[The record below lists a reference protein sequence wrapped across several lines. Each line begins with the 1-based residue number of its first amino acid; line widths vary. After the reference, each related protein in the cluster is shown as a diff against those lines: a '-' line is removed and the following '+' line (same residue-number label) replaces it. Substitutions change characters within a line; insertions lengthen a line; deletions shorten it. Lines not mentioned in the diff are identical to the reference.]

1 MNEESSI
8 ARQMRPS
15 RALRAAD
22 YVKIGFLTTLGA
34 MLLGILAFLT
44 WHVGQAAL
52 SIIAPFVFATVFALL
67 LDPIVDKLERRM
79 SRFFAV
85 LVVFMTFVA
94 ILLAAGVYGIP
105 ALVDQIT
112 TFLKNAPQYITN
124 LKEVVNNFLKSHPRM
139 FGIALPKNF
148 NTLYDEVTARSSGL
162 FNFSS
167 GKVTSLVAGAVSF
180 LLEAIITLILT
191 FYLLMDIDRLRAR
204 IIYLAPQKY
213 RTPLNQYATDIGDV
227 FSSYLR
233 GMLIV
238 SALYGAATMATLF
251 GLSMLHHELAGYA
264 LLVGV
269 VGGLL
274 YVVPYVGPLATA
286 IITFLVAFSAGG
298 LGFGMGSILATLI
311 LNQVFDGVVT
321 PRVVGGGVGLHPVA
335 AVFALTLGGT
345 LFGLWGLLLSVPIA
359 ASIQVILFRLFP
371 KLTTPTPRAFL
382 RAQGIRPEE
391 SQSPKVMEGDKPEM
405 PVVESAIPIAGK
417 VLETQPETRAAGVTP
432 IHVEVSPEEAEAKI
446 NLTGKT
452 N

>member
-1 MNEESSI
+1 MNEEISVS
-8 ARQMRPS
+8 RHLRPV

-22 YVKIGFLTTLGA
+22 YVKIGFLTMLGA
-34 MLLGILAFLT
+34 LLLVILAFVT
-44 WHVGQAAL
+44 FHVGQAAL
-52 SIIAPFVFATVFALL
+52 DIISPFVLATVFALL

-85 LVVFMTFVA
+85 LVVFMTFVS
-94 ILLAAGVYGIP
+94 ILLAAALYGIP
-105 ALVDQIT
+105 ALMDQIGA
-112 TFLKNAPQYITN
+112 FVKNAPTYIAN
-124 LKEVVNNFLKSHPRM
+124 LKNVVNDFLKAHPRM

-148 NTLYDEVTARSSGL
+148 NTLYDEVTARSSGVL
-162 FNFSS
+162 NFSS
-167 GKVTSLVAGAVSF
+167 GKLTSLVTGAVTF

-204 IIYLAPQKY
+204 IIYLAPQQY
-213 RTPLNQYATDIGDV
+213 RTSLNQYATDIGDV

-233 GMLIV
+233 GMMIV
-238 SALYGAATMATLF
+238 SALYGVATMFVLF
-251 GLSMLHHELAGYA
+251 CLSYLHRELAGYA

-286 IITFLVAFSAGG
+286 VITFLVAFSAGG
-298 LGFGMGSILATLI
+298 AGFGFASIIATLI
-311 LNQVFDGVVT
+311 LNQVFDGFVT

-335 AVFALTLGGT
+335 AVFALTLGGA
-345 LFGLWGLLLSVPIA
+345 LFGLWGLLLSVPVA

-382 RAQGIRPEE
+382 RAQGIRAEE

-405 PVVESAIPIAGK
+405 PVVE
-417 VLETQPETRAAGVTP
+417 TRP
-432 IHVEVSPEEAEAKI
+432 SVSKAEAAAAASI
-446 NLTGKT
+446 NRKT
-452 N
+452 E